1 MDNKPRPPQILTNHP
16 PESILTLNNVYLRAV
31 TEQQRRQRENP
42 ENLQNLE
49 EENRVQSHVDLDLV
63 DQKMDL
69 YLVKLLGLQLL
80 EHMKKQLQPLLHGR
94 KTTDFKFK

>member
-1 MDNKPRPPQILTNHP
+1 M
-16 PESILTLNNVYLRAV
+16 

-49 EENRVQSHVDLDLV
+49 EENRVQSHADMDLV
-63 DQKMDL
+63 DQKVDL

-80 EHMKKQLQPLLHGR
+80 EHMKKQLQALLHGR
-94 KTTDFKFK
+94 KTNDFRLK